1 MPSFQDSTQIYSLMK
16 QDINYEDAKSTP
28 ENSHRK
34 LSAQRWQNI
43 LEGWGGYLWCAK
55 GGEEIALQLLRDT
68 VVMKNPIRNLEI
80 FHSLT
85 I

>member
-1 MPSFQDSTQIYSLMK
+1 MPSFQDSTQIYNLMK
-16 QDINYEDAKSTP
+16 QDINYEDAKTTP
-28 ENSHRK
+28 ENSQRK
-34 LSAQRWQNI
+34 LSAQRSQNI
-43 LEGWGGYLWCAK
+43 LKGWGGYLWCAK